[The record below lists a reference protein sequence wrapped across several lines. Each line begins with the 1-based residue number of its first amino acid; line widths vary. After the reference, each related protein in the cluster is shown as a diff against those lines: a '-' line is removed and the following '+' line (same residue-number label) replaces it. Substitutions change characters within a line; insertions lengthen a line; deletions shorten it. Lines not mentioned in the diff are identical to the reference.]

1 MRRRWSDERRSNQ
14 QQADWIVAWLR
25 DNRPATIRQIV
36 QALNEAGR
44 DVKAHMIQRALI
56 KSQFVIKTG
65 EINIGNETQS
75 LWDFSIN

>member
-1 MRRRWSDERRSNQ
+1 MRRRWSDERRNNQ

-25 DNRPATIRQIV
+25 DNGPATIRQIV

-44 DVKAHMIQRALI
+44 DVKAHIIQRALI
-56 KSQFVIKTG
+56 KSQFIIKTG

>member
-1 MRRRWSDERRSNQ
+1 MRRRWNDERRSNQ

-25 DNRPATIRQIV
+25 DNGPATIRQIV

-44 DVKAHMIQRALI
+44 DVKAHIIQRALI
-56 KSQFVIKTG
+56 KSQFIIKTG

>member
-25 DNRPATIRQIV
+25 DNGPATIRQIV
-36 QALNEAGR
+36 QALTESGR
-44 DVKAHMIQRALI
+44 DVKAHIIQRALI
-56 KSQFVIKTG
+56 KSQFVIKSG
-65 EINIGNETQS
+65 EINVGGETQS

>member
-25 DNRPATIRQIV
+25 DNGPSTIRQIV

-44 DVKAHMIQRALI
+44 DVKAHIIQRALI

>member
-1 MRRRWSDERRSNQ
+1 MRRRWNDERRSNQ

-25 DNRPATIRQIV
+25 DNGPATIRQIV

-44 DVKAHMIQRALI
+44 DVKAHIIQRALI
-56 KSQFVIKTG
+56 KSQFVIKSG
-65 EINIGNETQS
+65 EINVGGETQS

>member
-1 MRRRWSDERRSNQ
+1 MRRRWNDERRSNQ

-25 DNRPATIRQIV
+25 DNGPATIRQIV

-44 DVKAHMIQRALI
+44 DVKAHIIQRALI
-56 KSQFVIKTG
+56 KSQFVIKSG
-65 EINIGNETQS
+65 EINVGDETQS

>member
-25 DNRPATIRQIV
+25 DNGPATIRQIV
-36 QALNEAGR
+36 QALIEAGR
-44 DVKAHMIQRALI
+44 DVKAHIIQRALI

>member
-25 DNRPATIRQIV
+25 DNGPATIRQIV

-44 DVKAHMIQRALI
+44 DVKDHIIQRALI
-56 KSQFVIKTG
+56 KSQFIIKTG

>member
-25 DNRPATIRQIV
+25 DNGPATIRQIV

-44 DVKAHMIQRALI
+44 DVNAHIIQRALI

-75 LWDFSIN
+75 LWEFSIN

>member
-25 DNRPATIRQIV
+25 DNGPATIRQIV

-44 DVKAHMIQRALI
+44 DVKAHIIQRALI

>member
-14 QQADWIVAWLR
+14 QQSDWIVAWLR
-25 DNRPATIRQIV
+25 DNGPATIRQIV

-44 DVKAHMIQRALI
+44 DVKAHIIQRALI

-65 EINIGNETQS
+65 EINIGNETHS

>member
-25 DNRPATIRQIV
+25 DNGPSTIRQIV

-44 DVKAHMIQRALI
+44 DVKAHIIQRALI

-75 LWDFSIN
+75 LWEFSIN

>member
-25 DNRPATIRQIV
+25 DNGPATIRQIV

-44 DVKAHMIQRALI
+44 DVKAHIIQRALI
-56 KSQFVIKTG
+56 KSQFVIKSG
-65 EINIGNETQS
+65 EINVGGETQS

>member
-25 DNRPATIRQIV
+25 DNGPATIRQIV
-36 QALNEAGR
+36 QALNESGR
-44 DVKAHMIQRALI
+44 EVKAHIIQRALI
-56 KSQFVIKTG
+56 KSQFVIKSG
-65 EINIGNETQS
+65 EINVGDETQS

>member
-25 DNRPATIRQIV
+25 DNGPATIRQIV

-44 DVKAHMIQRALI
+44 DVKAHIIQRALI
-56 KSQFVIKTG
+56 KSQFVIKSG
-65 EINIGNETQS
+65 EDQC
-75 LWDFSIN
+75 W

>member
-25 DNRPATIRQIV
+25 DNGPATIRQIV

-44 DVKAHMIQRALI
+44 DVKAHIIQRALI
-56 KSQFVIKTG
+56 KSQFVIKSG
-65 EINIGNETQS
+65 EINVGDEPQS

>member
-14 QQADWIVAWLR
+14 QQSDWIVAWLR
-25 DNRPATIRQIV
+25 DNGPATIRQIV

-44 DVKAHMIQRALI
+44 DVKAHIIQRALI

>member
-25 DNRPATIRQIV
+25 DNGPATIRQIV

-44 DVKAHMIQRALI
+44 DVKAHIIQRALI
-56 KSQFVIKTG
+56 KSQFIIKTG

>member
-25 DNRPATIRQIV
+25 DNGPATIRQIV
-36 QALNEAGR
+36 QALTESGR
-44 DVKAHMIQRALI
+44 DVKALIILSALS
-56 KSQFVIKTG
+56 KSQGGLKSG
-65 EINIGNETQS
+65 EINVGGETQS

>member
-14 QQADWIVAWLR
+14 QKADWIVAWLR
-25 DNRPATIRQIV
+25 DNGPATIRQIV

-44 DVKAHMIQRALI
+44 DVKAHIIQRALI
-56 KSQFVIKTG
+56 KSQFVIKSG
-65 EINIGNETQS
+65 EINVGDETQS

>member
-25 DNRPATIRQIV
+25 DNGPATIRQIV

-44 DVKAHMIQRALI
+44 DVKAHIIQRALI
-56 KSQFVIKTG
+56 KSQFIIKTG
-65 EINIGNETQS
+65 EINIGNETLS

>member
-14 QQADWIVAWLR
+14 QQSDWIVAWLR
-25 DNRPATIRQIV
+25 DNGPATIRQIV

-44 DVKAHMIQRALI
+44 DVKAHIIQRALI

-65 EINIGNETQS
+65 EINFGNETQS